1 MHRDSARSSVVDHV
15 ELSLP
20 AQPEYLHLARL
31 NVGTVAARMNMRV
44 EDIEDLHL
52 AVQELCLSL
61 LGTSSL
67 PEGRLQIDIDWSEEL
82 IEVTCRLT
90 TSTSAILDDGAA
102 GISPEPLS
110 QRILD
115 ALVDEH
121 GVTLDDGAPVYW
133 LRKRKLT
140 PAET

>member
-1 MHRDSARSSVVDHV
+1 MTDHV

-31 NVGTVAARMNMRV
+31 NVGTVASRMNMSV

-61 LGTSSL
+61 LGARSV
-67 PEGRLQIDIDWSEEL
+67 PDRRLQLSIDWSEDL
-82 IEVTCRLT
+82 IEVRCRLAESSSA
-90 TSTSAILDDGAA
+90 TSNGDDAPGD
-102 GISPEPLS
+102 GLFEPLS

-121 GVTLDDGAPVYW
+121 GSMMDHGEHVVW
-133 LRKRKLT
+133 LRKRKLA
-140 PAET
+140 PSET